1 MMRPEDLLQRLDEA
15 VRALRDALAAC
26 ERLARHAAEDAARTR
41 ASDRETVRD
50 ALLPEIER
58 AKRRGR

>member
-1 MMRPEDLLQRLDEA
+1 MDPNDLYTRLEEA

-26 ERLARHAAEDAARTR
+26 EELARHLAAS
-41 ASDRETVRD
+41 SDREAVRD

-58 AKRRGR
+58 AERRGR